1 MKENS
6 RKKDKQNVDVLE
18 SMQVEESA
26 EDLEHLNLNNEI
38 LNIKAEIE
46 QIRKAND
53 ELISTYVSAN
63 NEV

>member
-1 MKENS
+1 LKENS